1 MQFCDQCGSLMRR
14 DGSWMVCS
22 ASGCDGRQSV
32 DEDLAASF
40 VHTEEQGE
48 TEVIETD
55 ESVAQEGLPTTD
67 DVRCDDCGNTTA
79 WYTLKQTASA
89 DEPPTRFFKCTECGH
104 RWRGY
109 N

>member
-14 DGSWMVCS
+14 EDGWMVCS
-22 ASGCDGRQSV
+22 DASCDGRQPV
-32 DEDLAASF
+32 DEDLAEAY
-40 VHTEEQGE
+40 VTTEPQTD

-55 ESVAQEGLPTTD
+55 EAAAQEGLPTTD
-67 DVRCDDCGNTTA
+67 DVRCDDCGNTRA
-79 WYTLKQTASA
+79 WYTFKQTASA

>member
-1 MQFCDQCGSLMRR
+1 MQFCPECGTLMRR
-14 DGSWMVCS
+14 EGEWMVCS
-22 ASGCDGRQSV
+22 AETCDGREPV
-32 DEDLAASF
+32 DDERAAAF
-40 VHTEEQGE
+40 VTTESQRDPAVVEADAE
-48 TEVIETD
+48 L
-55 ESVAQEGLPTTD
+55 AQEGLPTTD
-67 DVRCDDCGNTTA
+67 DVRCDDCGNERA